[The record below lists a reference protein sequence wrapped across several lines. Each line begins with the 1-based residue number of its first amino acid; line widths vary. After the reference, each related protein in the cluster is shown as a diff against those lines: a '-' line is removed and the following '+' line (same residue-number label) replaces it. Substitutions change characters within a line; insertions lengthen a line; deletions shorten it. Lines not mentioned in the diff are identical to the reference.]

1 MDTNNM
7 HWVITFTSEGPKI
20 EVHTTPQPGSKPKE
34 CVPMEFPSQREMQA
48 AEWDSGIYLNK
59 EKGSRIKMIRVI
71 YALCRENLMVDA
83 NGKPAPDCK
92 IFRMFGQL
100 MHADFSRY
108 SNDLNRSME
117 DNTDMY
123 TQTEIFRRMNDN
135 FLKRFNLS

>member
-7 HWVITFTSEGPKI
+7 HWVISFAINGPI
-20 EVHTTPQPGSKPKE
+20 EVHATPQPGSKQKE
-34 CVPMEFPSQREMQA
+34 TVPMEFPSAKEMQP

-59 EKGSRIKMIRVI
+59 EKGSRITMIRII
-71 YALCRENLMVDA
+71 YALCRENLLVDA
-83 NGKPAPDCK
+83 NGKPAPDCR
-92 IFRMFGQL
+92 IFRMFGQM

-123 TQTEIFRRMNDN
+123 TQTEIFRRMQEN

>member
-7 HWVITFTSEGPKI
+7 YWVISFAPDGPKI
-20 EVHTTPQPGSKPKE
+20 EVHSTPHPGSKRKGT
-34 CVPMEFPSQREMQA
+34 VPMEFPSAKEMQPT
-48 AEWDSGIYLNK
+48 EWDSGIYLNK
-59 EKGSRIKMIRVI
+59 EKGSRITMIRII
-71 YALCRENLMVDA
+71 YALCRENLLVDA
-83 NGKPAPDCK
+83 NGKPAPDCR
-92 IFRMFGQL
+92 IFRMFGQM

-123 TQTEIFRRMNDN
+123 TQTEIFRRMQEN

>member
-1 MDTNNM
+1 
-7 HWVITFTSEGPKI
+7 
-20 EVHTTPQPGSKPKE
+20 
-34 CVPMEFPSQREMQA
+34 MEFPFIKEMQP

-59 EKGSRIKMIRVI
+59 EKGSRITMIRII
-71 YALCRENLMVDA
+71 YALCRENLLVDA
-83 NGKPAPDCK
+83 NGKPAPDCR
-92 IFRMFGQL
+92 IFRMFGQM

-123 TQTEIFRRMNDN
+123 TQTEIFRRMQEN